1 MIVLK
6 HDDVI
11 KKSRNL
17 DYYYYFGFFCHTRI
31 YLRDMEK
38 NNIKQCQIQKGKRL
52 SLDVV
57 NLALYDSLETRSIGA
72 FEYIELKQNQFSQ
85 RGREDCVKC
94 PYMKKN
100 NNGY

>member
-17 DYYYYFGFFCHTRI
+17 AYYYFGFSCHTRI

-38 NNIKQCQIQKGKRL
+38 DNIKYYQIQKGKRL

-57 NLALYDSLETRSIGA
+57 NLALYDSLETRSIGG

-85 RGREDCVKC
+85 RGRGDCVKY
-94 PYMKKN
+94 PYLKKN

>member
-17 DYYYYFGFFCHTRI
+17 AYYYFGFFCHTRI

-38 NNIKQCQIQKGKRL
+38 DNIKYYQIQKGKRL

-57 NLALYDSLETRSIGA
+57 NLALYDSLETRSIGG

-85 RGREDCVKC
+85 TGREDCVKY
-94 PYMKKN
+94 PYLKKN